1 MAGVALVIEAHP
13 LIQVQELD
21 LLLEEMTSSPS
32 RSRLQKL
39 GFDLADDRTLAR
51 LRAKSFTAIDRRWQ
65 RLYERAQS
73 RYGRGV
79 VSVRERVCQ
88 GCRIT
93 LPTSAAPGPGE
104 SLTLCE
110 SCGRILYWG

>member
-1 MAGVALVIEAHP
+1 MNGPHAL
-13 LIQVQELD
+13 LQVQEID
-21 LLLEEMTSSPS
+21 LLLQEVGDPAI
-32 RSRLQKL
+32 RARLERL
-39 GFDLADDRTLAR
+39 GFALSEDRTL
-51 LRAKSFTAIDRRWQ
+51 LRHRSRMFAGVDRRWQ
-65 RLYERAQS
+65 RLYERAQL

-79 VSVRERVCQ
+79 VGVRERVCQ
-88 GCRIT
+88 GCRIQ

>member
-1 MAGVALVIEAHP
+1 MSGLDALLH
-13 LIQVQELD
+13 VQEID
-21 LLLEEMTSSPS
+21 LLLEEIGDPAH
-32 RSRLQKL
+32 RARLERL
-39 GFDLADDRTLAR
+39 GFPLAEDRPIVRHRARTLA
-51 LRAKSFTAIDRRWQ
+51 AVDRRWQ
-65 RLYERAQS
+65 RLYERAQL

-79 VSVRERVCQ
+79 VGVRDRVCQ
-88 GCRIT
+88 GCRMQ